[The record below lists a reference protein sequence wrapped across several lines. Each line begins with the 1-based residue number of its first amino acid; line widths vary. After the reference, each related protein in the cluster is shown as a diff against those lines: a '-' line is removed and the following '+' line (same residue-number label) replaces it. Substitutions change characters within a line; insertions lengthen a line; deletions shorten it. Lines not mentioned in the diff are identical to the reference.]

1 MENLNPWKSAWLKLV
16 THFQV
21 SESSK
26 NRNSWEILFDTN
38 FSWFFKLKLY
48 QNMAQQPDVD
58 ELFEVKNAYFTG
70 NYQGCINE
78 SQKLQVLFSK
88 NNFPNAKK
96 YQRNKTKQK
105 CHFF

>member
-1 MENLNPWKSAWLKLV
+1 
-16 THFQV
+16 
-21 SESSK
+21 
-26 NRNSWEILFDTN
+26 
-38 FSWFFKLKLY
+38 
-48 QNMAQQPDVD
+48 MAQQPDVD

-96 YQRNKTKQK
+96 TRGIKQNKNVI
-105 CHFF
+105 FFKYSQVIRSWLLKRMFSCTEHTSP